1 MSHWRRQ
8 DGMTFW
14 GLVFV
19 LGVMAFCLFL
29 AFKLFTPYKED
40 FKVKAALDSL
50 ARQPDFGSMTRGD
63 IGNALSKRFDIDD
76 IDVVK
81 LDKDLTV
88 ETQGRLKRVRI
99 RYENVVPIVGNLS
112 VLLEFEHVKEA
123 RSSE

>member
-1 MSHWRRQ
+1 
-8 DGMTFW
+8 MTFW